1 MTGIPAFTWVVD
13 IAAVTG
19 LLAALCTALYAS
31 AIAAG
36 TGRAIATRLAAG
48 TGVLLGAWLLAA
60 AALADAGV
68 FRQAPNEAVPWI
80 GVAIAGS
87 LTVWLLA
94 ARLPAVS
101 AALADP
107 AATARLAAVQ
117 SFRVVGVVF
126 LVLMV
131 LGHLPAAFALPAG
144 LGDVAVGIAAPF
156 VAARLARRPDRRTG
170 AVWFNLLGLFDLI
183 VAVSI
188 GFLAAPG
195 PFRLLE
201 LTPSTEPMTLFPLA
215 LIPTVAVPL
224 AVALHLVSLRR
235 LAVRVGAPSERPV
248 SSPVSAAH

>member
-1 MTGIPAFTWVVD
+1 MNGIPGFIWVVE

-19 LLAALCTALYAS
+19 LVAALCAALYAS
-31 AIAAG
+31 ATAAG
-36 TGRAIATRLAAG
+36 TGRVIAIRVAAG

-60 AALADAGV
+60 TALAGADV
-68 FRQAPNEAVPWI
+68 FRQDPGEAVPWI

-87 LTVWLLA
+87 LTAWLLA

-107 AATARLAAVQ
+107 AAPARLAAAQ

-126 LVLMV
+126 LVLMA
-131 LGHLPAAFALPAG
+131 LGHLPAAFALPAA
-144 LGDVAVGIAAPF
+144 LGDIAVGIAAPF

-183 VAVSI
+183 VAVAI

-201 LTPSTEPMTLFPLA
+201 LTPSTEPMSLLPLA

-235 LAVRVGAPSERPV
+235 LGTWTVARSQE
-248 SSPVSAAH
+248 PVSAPVSAPR

>member
-1 MTGIPAFTWVVD
+1 MHGMPGYLWV
-13 IAAVTG
+13 IEITAVAG
-19 LLAALCTALYAS
+19 LVAALCAALYTS
-31 AIAAG
+31 ATAAG
-36 TGRAIATRLAAG
+36 TGRAVATRVATG
-48 TGVLLGAWLLAA
+48 TGVLLGAWLLLA
-60 AALADAGV
+60 AALASAGL
-68 FRQAPNEAVPWI
+68 FRQDVNEAVPWI

-87 LTVWLLA
+87 LTAWLLA

-101 AALADP
+101 AALAEP
-107 AATARLAAVQ
+107 AAPARLAAVQ
-117 SFRVVGVVF
+117 SFRVVGAVF

-170 AVWFNLLGLFDLI
+170 AIWFNLLGLFDLI
-183 VAVSI
+183 VAVAI

-201 LTPSTEPMTLFPLA
+201 LTPSTEPMTLLPLA

-235 LAVRVGAPSERPV
+235 LVARGGAPSEQPMN
-248 SSPVSAAH
+248 SPVRAH